1 MTGELVLAGTDSWHV
16 MMFAK
21 IAQVSVQFLHPLFV
35 RLDPFALQSFI
46 EPLPPHL
53 LMSLFC
59 FGLLS
64 DGRTFSTSGRLLVC
78 DVLASLLG
86 TLFGS
91 FIFSARGFSVL
102 RLLLFLSVFVDF
114 RIFDA
119 FELEF
124 SSA

>member
-1 MTGELVLAGTDSWHV
+1 MLARTDSWHV

-21 IAQVSVQFLHPLFV
+21 IAQVSIQLLHPLFV
-35 RLDPFALQSFI
+35 RLNPFALQSFI

-78 DVLASLLG
+78 GVLASLLG

-91 FIFSARGFSVL
+91 FIFSARGFRVL

-124 SSA
+124 PSP